1 MMIKKHHF
9 ILGIGVV
16 LVLVLYFGFSIRS
29 TKSKVQEKSR
39 SLVAEVMSGDN
50 LIREAKDG
58 LDKSQLEVL
67 VSMEQRLSNQPADS
81 VSVLKEMAS
90 FWYKAGN
97 AAASGVMAE
106 KIATTMTTAESWS
119 ICGTTYVLCLTQ
131 QSDERIRQFCASKSR
146 AAFENAI
153 SLEPENTDHR
163 INLAISFVE
172 SPPQDNPMKGVLMLR
187 ELNEAN
193 PENVNVLYHL
203 AKLALKTGQVER
215 AITRV
220 EEGLALEP
228 DNTGLNCLAVEVY
241 ELAGNTEKAGNA
253 REKCEK
259 K

>member
-1 MMIKKHHF
+1 MMIKKHHI
-9 ILGIGVV
+9 ILGIGVA
-16 LVLVLYFGFSIRS
+16 LVLILYFGFSIRS
-29 TKSKVQEKSR
+29 TKSKQQEKSR

-50 LIREAKDG
+50 LILEAKSG
-58 LDKSQLEVL
+58 LDQSQLDAL
-67 VSMEQRLSNQPADS
+67 ASMEQRMKTQPADS
-81 VSVLKEMAS
+81 VSVTKEMAS

-106 KIATTMTTAESWS
+106 KIATKLATAESWS

-153 SLEPENTDHR
+153 SLEPDNPDHR

-172 SPPQDNPMKGVLMLR
+172 SPPEDNPMKGILMLR

-193 PENVNVLYHL
+193 PENVSVIYHL

-215 AITRV
+215 AESRV
-220 EEGLALEP
+220 EEGLRLEP
-228 DNTGLNCLAVEVY
+228 DNASFNCLAAEVY
-241 ELAGNTEKAGNA
+241 EQAGKAEEANRA
-253 REKCEK
+253 RQKCEK
-259 K
+259 N